1 MSSHPQG
8 AQGWAALPPSLPPP
22 PGLSPFH
29 FRIGRK
35 ASTLIQM
42 LLFALV
48 GLGTAFVPSFDLYL
62 VMRFAVATAVAGY
75 AITNSSL
82 RECQTLKP
90 PATG

>member
-1 MSSHPQG
+1 
-8 AQGWAALPPSLPPP
+8 
-22 PGLSPFH
+22 
-29 FRIGRK
+29 
-35 ASTLIQM
+35 M